1 MDLDL
6 LLKTIENAQKP
17 SSFPDNRD
25 IGAFLSNDEAGAAL
39 NFRPDFNYIERLNKI
54 EKQCWAEFQVRPTG
68 IFLGIKEIDID
79 IHYSQIILVE
89 PTVIPEIVNY
99 AKENARK
106 GAAIGAMGG
115 GFMGSIMG
123 AAFGAAI
130 GALTGI
136 GRTKKEV
143 STHAL
148 CIAYWDV
155 DYSTQQYIFLEYKPN
170 EFDPVS
176 TLAFMRKQI
185 KENIF

>member
-1 MDLDL
+1 MDLEL

-17 SSFPDNRD
+17 SSFSENRD
-25 IGAFLSNDEAGAAL
+25 IGVFLSEVEASAVL
-39 NFRPDFNYIERLNKI
+39 NFRPDFNYIERLSKI
-54 EKQCWAEFQVRPTG
+54 EKQCWAEFHVRPKG